1 MNLETVGWKE
11 AADGVS
17 NPTADEM
24 LIAKKMERICGR
36 CGADWSL
43 KIKTV
48 EAACAENRPGFTLSH

>member
-24 LIAKKMERICGR
+24 LIAKKNGENMWPV
-36 CGADWSL
+36 WSRL
-43 KIKTV
+43 EFKNKN
-48 EAACAENRPGFTLSH
+48 CRGCMC

>member
-24 LIAKKMERICGR
+24 LIAKKKWREYVAG
-36 CGADWSL
+36 
-43 KIKTV
+43 V
-48 EAACAENRPGFTLSH
+48 EQTGV

>member
-24 LIAKKMERICGR
+24 LIGKKLREYVAGVE
-36 CGADWSL
+36 
-43 KIKTV
+43 KTEV
-48 EAACAENRPGFTLSH
+48 